1 MGKRNCA
8 YKLLAIGTCAK
19 MMLQNSGE
27 TDDDAS
33 LKAYRFYKGITK
45 GIGYAPTFDERTGTG
60 DGMGLLQTEKYIKA
74 HCPKELTN
82 YALSTFEM
90 EKFSKLS
97 SNLDDLSKYENHIAG
112 VEHMTLNFFIDILEK
127 SELRDKE

>member
-1 MGKRNCA
+1 MKRLLIAPLILGLLSPFSAIAEEKTFKCLEMGKRNCA

-45 GIGYAPTFDERTGTG
+45 GIGYAPTFDETT
-60 DGMGLLQTEKYIKA
+60 LLVKVA
-74 HCPKELTN
+74 
-82 YALSTFEM
+82 A
-90 EKFSKLS
+90 
-97 SNLDDLSKYENHIAG
+97 
-112 VEHMTLNFFIDILEK
+112 
-127 SELRDKE
+127 